1 MQSVNLLVTDRSA
14 ESAEH
19 INSLLRNSGINIHV
33 FHAQTSAE
41 VKRALD
47 NDSPL
52 LLLYADADENDAPL
66 EEIAALAAAFGIP
79 LALFTRMD
87 DPEHLASLLSQT
99 ACFVINAE
107 RDDLLT
113 HSVNRLI
120 TATQNERNH
129 TARQIHLEELE
140 HRYDLLLD
148 SSRDAIAYIHEG
160 LHVYGNRAYLE
171 ALRINEESDLAALS
185 LLEMIDAG
193 KTNLKALLKGFAK
206 GSFPSDPLEV
216 NVTRPDGST
225 FEAKLLFSPARFDG
239 EECTQMMMQRKDAAN
254 ELAAELERLRF
265 IDPLT
270 KLHNHKSFVDV
281 LEAWI
286 TGGHGEGTAAV
297 MYLEPDGFEDLNLN
311 LNVEAVDAFI
321 SDLAEV
327 IRNCLAEDD
336 VPARINDRG
345 FAVLAQ
351 RPTLADLEELAE
363 RILIAYRSHIVELGE
378 RSLAVSCSIGLS
390 SVGRLVVNSS
400 DILAGARKAQA
411 QAAER
416 GDQLV
421 VYRPQLAAV
430 TSTSSEDHWLE
441 RINQA
446 LANHDF
452 YSVQQSIIDLEG
464 EGEPL
469 VENVTFLRG
478 AANDHAPGEFQAIA
492 DCNDLAGSIDRQI
505 IPDLLKN
512 AVESEQRQIIN
523 LSGNSV
529 LDYAFPG
536 WLTEQ
541 IQGACVDGSQIILQ
555 IPAQTALSNLRPTQ
569 RLIKELK
576 PLGCHLAISHFDDGR
591 RTCQLLEHLDV
602 SFVKLLPKL
611 TEQLTTNTKQQES
624 IRAIVEAAEPHGVA
638 VIADE
643 VTDTSCLAVLWQC
656 GVKLITGTFVKE
668 STQVLAQ

>member
-321 SDLAEV
+321 SDLADV

-541 IQGACVDGSQIILQ
+541 IQSACVDGSQIILQ

>member
-33 FHAQTSAE
+33 FHVQTCAE

-47 NDSPL
+47 HDTPVL
-52 LLLYADADENDAPL
+52 ILYADADESDAPL
-66 EEIAALAAAFGIP
+66 EEVAELAAAFNVP

-87 DPEHLASLLSQT
+87 DPKHLANLLSQT

-113 HSVNRLI
+113 DSVNRLI
-120 TATQNERNH
+120 AATQNERNH
-129 TARQIHLEELE
+129 TARQLHLEELE
-140 HRYDLLLD
+140 HRYDLLLE

-297 MYLEPDGFEDLNLN
+297 MYLEPDGFEDLHLN

-430 TSTSSEDHWLE
+430 TSTSSEHHWLE

-492 DCNDLAGSIDRQI
+492 DSNDLAGSIDRQI

-512 AVESEQRQIIN
+512 AVESDQRQIIN

-541 IQGACVDGSQIILQ
+541 IKAACVDGSRIILQ
-555 IPAQTALSNLRPTQ
+555 LPAPTVLSNLRPTQ

-643 VTDTSCLAVLWQC
+643 VADTSCLAVLWQC

>member
-1 MQSVNLLVTDRSA
+1 MQSVNLLVTDRSS

-33 FHAQTSAE
+33 FHVQTCTE

-47 NDSPL
+47 NDSPVL
-52 LLLYADADENDAPL
+52 ILYADADESEAPL
-66 EEIAALAAAFGIP
+66 EEIAELAAAFNVP

-87 DPEHLASLLSQT
+87 DAEHLANLLSQT

-107 RDDLLT
+107 RDDLLS

-129 TARQIHLEELE
+129 TARQLHLEELE

-193 KTNLKALLKGFAK
+193 KTNLKTLLKGFAK

-216 NVTRPDGST
+216 SVTRPDGST

-281 LEAWI
+281 LETWI

-297 MYLEPDGFEDLNLN
+297 MYLEPDSFEDLHLN
-311 LNVEAVDAFI
+311 LNAEAVDAFI
-321 SDLAEV
+321 ADLAEV

-336 VPARINDRG
+336 VPARINERG

-430 TSTSSEDHWLE
+430 TSTSSEHHWLE

-478 AANDHAPGEFQAIA
+478 SANDHATGEFQAIA
-492 DCNDLAGSIDRQI
+492 DRNDLAGSIDRQI

-541 IQGACVDGSQIILQ
+541 IQAACVDGSRIILQ
-555 IPAQTALSNLRPTQ
+555 LPAHTALSNLRPTQ

-602 SFVKLLPKL
+602 SFIKLLPKL

-624 IRAIVEAAEPHGVA
+624 IRAIVEAAEQHGVE

-643 VTDTSCLAVLWQC
+643 VSDTSCLAVLWQC